1 MGKLVLENVSRI
13 FDKKGH
19 GVFDVNLNI
28 DDGDFFVILG
38 PSGCGKTTTL
48 RIMAG
53 LETVDTGRIF
63 LDDIEITDFPPRNR
77 DIAMV
82 FQNYALYPFL
92 SVRDN
97 LKFPL
102 KIAKMDKKE
111 MEDKVEKVSKLLGIS
126 EILDMK
132 PGQISGGQRQRV
144 ALGRAIVREPKLF
157 LMDEPLS
164 NLDAKLRAQMRVEL
178 KKLQRELKTTTVYVT
193 HDQVEASTLADTAVV
208 MNGGRVI
215 QIGDPAEIY
224 ANPENKFVAS
234 FMGDP
239 QINLIN
245 GRLYE
250 KDEEA
255 MLQTMGKTY
264 PIEKLEL
271 PSGYS
276 EDVIVGFRPENTLEK
291 SEGIKAKVTG
301 KQIMGKIIY
310 EFMVLDDGTSISM
323 ETNIEK
329 SHNPDEFIYVEP
341 DISKIHLFS
350 GPEGKRIYTGGDKK
364 LREVQNSEKIIQ

>member
-53 LETVDTGRIF
+53 LETVDSGRIF

-102 KIAKMDKKE
+102 KIAKMDKNE
-111 MEDKVEKVSKLLGIS
+111 MEDKIEKVSKLLGIS

-193 HDQVEASTLADTAVV
+193 HDQVEASTLADTAVI

-215 QIGDPAEIY
+215 QLGDPAEIY
-224 ANPENKFVAS
+224 AQPENKFVAG

-239 QINLIN
+239 QMNFIN

-250 KDEEA
+250 KNGEA
-255 MLQTMGKTY
+255 MLESLGKTY
-264 PIEKLEL
+264 QIDGLEL
-271 PSGYS
+271 PGGYS
-276 EDVIVGFRPENTLEK
+276 DDVVVGFRPENTLESSK
-291 SEGIKAKVTG
+291 GIKAKVTG

-310 EFMVLDDGTSISM
+310 EFMVLEDGTSISM
-323 ETNIEK
+323 ETNIEN
-329 SHNPDEFIYVEP
+329 SHNPDELISIEP

-350 GPEGKRIYTGGDKK
+350 GPDGKRIYSGGDKK
-364 LREVQNSEKIIQ
+364 LREIENSEKVIQ

>member
-53 LETVDTGRIF
+53 LETVDSGRIF

-102 KIAKMDKKE
+102 KIAKMDKNE
-111 MEDKVEKVSKLLGIS
+111 MEDKIEKVSKLLGIS

-193 HDQVEASTLADTAVV
+193 HDQVEASTLADTAVI

-215 QIGDPAEIY
+215 QLGDPAEIY
-224 ANPENKFVAS
+224 AQPENKFVAG

-239 QINLIN
+239 QMNFIN

-250 KDEEA
+250 KNGEA
-255 MLQTMGKTY
+255 MLESLGKTY
-264 PIEKLEL
+264 QIDGLEL
-271 PSGYS
+271 PGGYS
-276 EDVIVGFRPENTLEK
+276 DDVVVGFRPENTLE
-291 SEGIKAKVTG
+291 SSQGIKAKVTG

-310 EFMVLDDGTSISM
+310 EFMVLEDGTSISM
-323 ETNIEK
+323 ETNIEN
-329 SHNPDEFIYVEP
+329 SHNPDELISIEP

-350 GPEGKRIYTGGDKK
+350 GPDGKRIYSGGDKK
-364 LREVQNSEKIIQ
+364 LREIENSEKVIQ